1 MTATRTANQARRAH
15 GPNTWADR
23 PGRGLAKP
31 TNATRPTATL
41 SRAFILQTRSLSEH
55 FNWSLH
61 SILRMVTV
69 TMSMVLRWA
78 MHTRRRN
85 NTRAKLTRM
94 IVRADLLFD
103 PRMFRTGVCR
113 AGARRNHPWPI
124 RRLLGHIHNGIPR
137 LSNCYAL
144 AMICTKG
151 WSRFRSTAHA
161 NLSKPIPTPLPE
173 SNSCQ
178 FDFNYRPRRQF
189 LMDNYGSGCRRTA

>member
-61 SILRMVTV
+61 SILIMVTV

-85 NTRAKLTRM
+85 KTRAKPTRM
-94 IVRADLLFD
+94 IVGADIPFD

-113 AGARRNHPWPI
+113 PGARRNQAGRIGRIFGHIYNGI
-124 RRLLGHIHNGIPR
+124 RRL
-137 LSNCYAL
+137 SN
-144 AMICTKG
+144 
-151 WSRFRSTAHA
+151 F
-161 NLSKPIPTPLPE
+161 
-173 SNSCQ
+173 
-178 FDFNYRPRRQF
+178 
-189 LMDNYGSGCRRTA
+189 